1 MSTSLSVLIGDLRA
15 NMAGELA
22 HSISNRSATVHE
34 QINVAN
40 RCLFVSD
47 QFAVCVC
54 QLTDQQRRC
63 LIIANRDAV

>member
-15 NMAGELA
+15 NMAAELA

-34 QINVAN
+34 QINAAN

-47 QFAVCVC
+47 QSAVYVSA
-54 QLTDQQRRC
+54 D
-63 LIIANRDAV
+63 